1 MDEGVV
7 ATSAQTLNDWTRAA
21 PQGPAALVAL
31 MLLGVVGSTGFAW
44 ALSSLVVENGGAL
57 AALGLAAALGL
68 RGVAAWGQA
77 RVAGRRARRICAA
90 VRDRAVTRVLDRR
103 RGAQETI
110 GVDIAACVD
119 EVEALQGYYARF
131 APAALEA
138 RLVPVAIALAV
149 LLRSPISAAILVA
162 TLLPLVAVL
171 ALAGGAAGQ
180 AAANQLEVLARLSGL
195 FVDRIRALPIILAFD
210 AQDQV
215 ADQVAQAADG
225 VAHRTMRVLRVALIS
240 SAALEFFAAVAVAL
254 TAVYCG
260 FALLGLLPFKPPERL
275 DLAAALYA
283 LALAPE
289 FYAPLRRL
297 AAAYHEKQLGEAAA
311 ERLHRLVEGEP
322 ARPVAKARAP
332 LPAPHIIMTGA
343 IRAFGPE
350 QIGPVDA
357 EIAPQSLA
365 VILGPSGS
373 GKTTLLGAMIGAEP
387 LSAGEIRLNGVA
399 ASPDL
404 DGRIA
409 WSGQAPVF
417 APGSI
422 LDNLRAADP
431 TLERQQ
437 ALAML
442 NRVGL
447 TEALSRWPMGL
458 DTPLDERGSGLSGGE
473 RRRLALARA
482 LLKPSGLL
490 VLDEP
495 TAELDAECEAAVIAL
510 LREAARTRTVV
521 VATHSPDLAAAADT
535 LVRL

>member
-1 MDEGVV
+1 
-7 ATSAQTLNDWTRAA
+7 
-21 PQGPAALVAL
+21 
-31 MLLGVVGSTGFAW
+31 
-44 ALSSLVVENGGAL
+44 
-57 AALGLAAALGL
+57 
-68 RGVAAWGQA
+68 
-77 RVAGRRARRICAA
+77 
-90 VRDRAVTRVLDRR
+90 
-103 RGAQETI
+103 
-110 GVDIAACVD
+110 
-119 EVEALQGYYARF
+119 
-131 APAALEA
+131 
-138 RLVPVAIALAV
+138 
-149 LLRSPISAAILVA
+149 
-162 TLLPLVAVL
+162 
-171 ALAGGAAGQ
+171 
-180 AAANQLEVLARLSGL
+180 
-195 FVDRIRALPIILAFD
+195 
-210 AQDQV
+210 
-215 ADQVAQAADG
+215 
-225 VAHRTMRVLRVALIS
+225 
-240 SAALEFFAAVAVAL
+240 
-254 TAVYCG
+254 
-260 FALLGLLPFKPPERL
+260 
-275 DLAAALYA
+275 
-283 LALAPE
+283 
-289 FYAPLRRL
+289 
-297 AAAYHEKQLGEAAA
+297 
-311 ERLHRLVEGEP
+311 
-322 ARPVAKARAP
+322 
-332 LPAPHIIMTGA
+332 MTGA

-458 DTPLDERGSGLSGGE
+458 DTPLDERGSGLSGE